1 MYETTDRP
9 NETVIGDVEA
19 AVIAGVETTKP
30 QQLGDEDSTLY
41 VVRNGNGNT
50 VIHDTREW
58 DDRYLAHPRRKTG
71 QYAVT
76 QVDSFV
82 DYLDRHGNDQTEV
95 TVNTASASLRA
106 VIDSHGLDE
115 AGHEQH
121 VLGLQFPKSDQW
133 GVWLGANGKAMRQR
147 DFAEFIEDN
156 LVDVIDPAGADMLEI
171 VSSLSATTKATFHSA
186 HRLSDGSTELEWTQ
200 EVNAKAGTTKSG
212 KVEIPG
218 QFKIAIPVFRG
229 GSVWKIEA
237 RFRYRVNDG
246 VLTMSYHLTRPADL
260 LDAAFTKEVEAVR
273 ERIGGTY
280 PIYVNCPQ
288 RGAPSRTGGAPLPQ
302 NGGSGVRTADRGHPC
317 PPGVQEREPAH
328 GRHVRGREGAPGVEA
343 GDGVGADP
351 VPGGAGR
358 HEPVQRPGGADD
370 ALPDAAPEEPLP
382 HGPVLARA
390 EGLGADPSHAEA
402 GRRQARARRRGLPH
416 P

>member
-19 AVIAGVETTKP
+19 AVIAGIETTKP
-30 QQLGDEDSTLY
+30 QQVGSADSHLY

-71 QYAVT
+71 QYVVT

-82 DYLDRHGNDQTEV
+82 DYLDRHGDEQTEV
-95 TVNTASASLRA
+95 YVNTGSASLHA
-106 VIDSHGLDE
+106 TVDGHSSHS
-115 AGHEQH
+115 AGHEDH
-121 VLGLQFPKSDQW
+121 VLKLNFPKSDQW
-133 GVWLGANGKAMRQR
+133 NVWHGANGRAMRQR
-147 DFAEFIEDN
+147 EFAEFIEDN
-156 LVDVIDPAGADMLEI
+156 LVDIIDPAGADMLEI

-200 EVNAKAGTTKSG
+200 EVNAKAGTQKSG

-218 QFKIAIPVFRG
+218 TFKIAIPVFRG
-229 GSVWKIEA
+229 GKAWKVEA

-280 PIYVNCPQ
+280 PIYVN
-288 RGAPSRTGGAPLPQ
+288 
-302 NGGSGVRTADRGHPC
+302 
-317 PPGVQEREPAH
+317 
-328 GRHVRGREGAPGVEA
+328 
-343 GDGVGADP
+343 
-351 VPGGAGR
+351 
-358 HEPVQRPGGADD
+358 
-370 ALPDAAPEEPLP
+370 
-382 HGPVLARA
+382 
-390 EGLGADPSHAEA
+390 
-402 GRRQARARRRGLPH
+402 
-416 P
+416 